1 MILIFT
7 KENVCFLLPGVF
19 IYLPNT
25 ASSMLR
31 DGGCP
36 ELPRQS
42 KTGLQVGEGA
52 CLFPS
57 HHLPEGKALWD
68 SNLKAELP
76 IWSETRLCLL
86 SPLLHKTTK
95 LPLRFLVITSRASN
109 ASQAKAAVRPGPSS
123 LGSCLFLD
131 FDP

>member
-7 KENVCFLLPGVF
+7 KENVCLLLPGVF

-31 DGGCP
+31 DRGCP

-52 CLFPS
+52 YLFPS

-76 IWSETRLCLL
+76 IWSETMLCLL
-86 SPLLHKTTK
+86 SSLLHKTNETATQFSSYYFQSIK
-95 LPLRFLVITSRASN
+95 CLPGKSSIESWAQFSRFLPFPR
-109 ASQAKAAVRPGPSS
+109 
-123 LGSCLFLD
+123 F
-131 FDP
+131 